1 MTAAISDTV
10 RFWRALYYYAGTS
23 GAYADCPVFTSPED
37 RRVRVYVH
45 SLALILRLWNEPHY
59 RSGTFANDMRKNL
72 RNVALP
78 GTGVPLSW
86 LCVSRPLFAV
96 FLALGVPVVS
106 LAYSLFLAPRRRPAA
121 VADTYRGLLLRPEP
135 WFFYWRLNCRLAS
148 YHALLTQAKGYRMED
163 KWTFLQEA
171 RAAGVPIS
179 PYLDMPAIVVKDRN
193 EEGGMGIH
201 FYANAAREGGRWII
215 QPVLA
220 NDARVQKWLTPDAP
234 LSTMRVIT
242 ASDNALDLART
253 GAMAPGEAERLAKVR
268 SLSAVFRAGRAGAS
282 TDHSSI
288 LFDVDRRSGLIGQ
301 GTTNAH
307 WYQLGLGKHV
317 GRYSP
322 APAVNV
328 HPDSGVTMTG
338 ERFEDM
344 PEIRALVEEAHATL
358 LPDVPLC
365 GWDVAM
371 TAEEGRCLL
380 EVNLSCNF
388 FNGSFD
394 RVAYFDMMDAYFAA
408 LDAKARAMAA
418 AGTAKAP
425 AEKKAA

>member
-1 MTAAISDTV
+1 MADTL
-10 RFWRALYYYAGTS
+10 RFWRALYHYAARH
-23 GAYADCPVFTSPED
+23 GAYTECPVFTKPGD
-37 RRVRVYVH
+37 RRVRVYVY
-45 SLALILRLWNEPHY
+45 SLALILRLWHEPHY

-86 LCVSRPLFAV
+86 LCISRPLFAA
-96 FLALGVPVVS
+96 FLALGVPLVS
-106 LAYSLFLAPRRRPAA
+106 LVYALVLSPKRRPAD
-121 VADTYRGLLLRPEP
+121 VAATYSGLLLRPEP

-148 YHALLTQAKGYRMED
+148 YHALLTQAPGYRMED
-163 KWTFLQEA
+163 KWTFLHEA
-171 RAAGVPIS
+171 HAANVPIS
-179 PYLDMPAIVVKDRN
+179 PYLDMPAVVVKDRN

-201 FYANAAREGGRWII
+201 FYANAAHEGGRWII
-215 QPVLA
+215 QPVLS

-242 ASDNALDLART
+242 ASDNALDLARD
-253 GAMAPGEAERLAKVR
+253 GRMVEDEDERARRVR

-288 LFDVDRRSGLIGQ
+288 LFDVGTETGVIGQ

-307 WYQLGLGKHV
+307 WYQLGLGSHI
-317 GRYSP
+317 GRYRP
-322 APAVNV
+322 APAVV
-328 HPDSGVTMTG
+328 EHPDSHVKMTG
-338 ERFEDM
+338 QSFDDM
-344 PEIRALVEEAHATL
+344 AEIKALVQQAHATL

-380 EVNLSCNF
+380 EVNISCNF

-394 RVAYFDMMDAYFAA
+394 RVAYFDMMDAYLAA
-408 LDAKARAMAA
+408 LDARAH
-418 AGTAKAP
+418 AP
-425 AEKKAA
+425 SATSTPASA